1 MAVSEEAVSG
11 IANGMEKIK
20 MGTLVFPVR
29 INRYL
34 ALRKICSR
42 READQFIADGK
53 ITINGRKAR
62 LGDKVSETDKVEVVK
77 NLGKEYV
84 YLAFN
89 KPKGVIT
96 HSPQGGEKSIE
107 DVVKYSPKVSPV
119 GRLDKDSWGLI
130 ILSNDGRIVDPIL
143 NPEREHE
150 KEYIVTV
157 DKIVEPSFVKRMS
170 GGVRLDDGYVTKAC
184 KVRKKSNYTFSITL
198 TEGKKHQIRRMC
210 QVLGQNIVDLKRV
223 RVLNVEIGNV
233 LPGQYRKIEGAERE
247 DFLKKMGII

>member
-1 MAVSEEAVSG
+1 
-11 IANGMEKIK
+11 MEQAMIY
-20 MGTLVFPVR
+20 PIR

-34 ALRKICSR
+34 ALQKICSR
-42 READQFIADGK
+42 READQFIAEGK
-53 ITINGRKAR
+53 ISINGRIAK
-62 LGDKVSETDKVEVVK
+62 LGDKVEASDKVEVVK
-77 NLGKEYV
+77 PLGKKYV
-84 YLAFN
+84 YLAYN
-89 KPKGVIT
+89 KPKGIIT

-130 ILSNDGRIVDPIL
+130 ILSNDGRIVDSIL

-157 DKIVEPSFVKRMS
+157 NKPVEPEFVKKMS
-170 GGVRLDDGYVTKAC
+170 AGVRLDDGYVTKTC
-184 KVRKKSNYTFSITL
+184 KVKKKSPFTFSIIL

-210 QVLGQNIVDLKRV
+210 QALGQNIVDLKRV

-233 LPGQYRKIEGAERE
+233 LPGQYRLIEGQELAE
-247 DFLKKMGII
+247 FLDKAGLGPR

>member
-1 MAVSEEAVSG
+1 MQADQKEG
-11 IANGMEKIK
+11 IIY
-20 MGTLVFPVR
+20 PIR

-34 ALRKICSR
+34 ALQKICSR

-53 ITINGRKAR
+53 IGINGKLAK
-62 LGDKVSETDKVEVVK
+62 LGDRVNEGDKVEVIK
-77 NLGKEYV
+77 NLGKQYV

-96 HSPQGGEKSIE
+96 HSPQGKEKSIE
-107 DVVKYSPKVSPV
+107 DVVKYSPKVWPV

-130 ILSNDGRIVDPIL
+130 ILTNDGRITDALL
-143 NPEREHE
+143 NPERNHE

-157 DKIVEPSFVKRMS
+157 DKVVDPNFVKRM
-170 GGVRLDDGYVTKAC
+170 GNGVRLDDGSVTKKC
-184 KVRKKSNYTFSITL
+184 VVRKKSNYTFSIIL

-210 QVLGQNIVDLKRV
+210 QMLGYNIVDLKRV

-233 LPGQYRKIEGAERE
+233 LPGQYRKIGGGELKI
-247 DFLKKMGII
+247 FLDKMGLS